1 MDRRKAIAIAAAV
14 AMSLTSG
21 VSRWAPT
28 SAPSASRGAS
38 GAGTAAQVSVA
49 SGAPGTQPKSEN
61 RVQQRNDEDTA
72 HASESRANGAA
83 ETKGQDNG

>member
-21 VSRWAPT
+21 VVALG
-28 SAPSASRGAS
+28 ANLGAFGFAGAS
-38 GAGTAAQVSVA
+38 GAATATQVSAV
-49 SGAPGTQPKSEN
+49 PGTPGAQPKSEN
-61 RVQQRNDEDTA
+61 RVQQRENDDSA
-72 HASESRANGAA
+72 HATESRANGAA